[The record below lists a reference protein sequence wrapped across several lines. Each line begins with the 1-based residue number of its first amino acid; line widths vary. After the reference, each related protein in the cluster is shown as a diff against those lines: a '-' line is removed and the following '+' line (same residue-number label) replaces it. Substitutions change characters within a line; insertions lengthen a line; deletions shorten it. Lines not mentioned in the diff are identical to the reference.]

1 MIRLRQ
7 INVNV
12 LEDSKEKLIE
22 KCSKKLRI
30 NSKEIKDIEIVK
42 KSTDNSID
50 WLKVNKNKIELKSYF

>member
-30 NSKEIKDIEIVK
+30 NSK
-42 KSTDNSID
+42 
-50 WLKVNKNKIELKSYF
+50 